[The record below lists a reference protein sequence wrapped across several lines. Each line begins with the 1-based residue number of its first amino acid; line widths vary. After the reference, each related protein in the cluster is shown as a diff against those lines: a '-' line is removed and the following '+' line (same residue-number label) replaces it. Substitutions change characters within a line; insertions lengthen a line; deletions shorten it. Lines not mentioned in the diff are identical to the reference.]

1 MNTTA
6 PFIPFFNPQST
17 FQNMSTDV
25 AVIPQDP
32 VDAQATEVAQ
42 KPTHQSSESTPD
54 PTPAPASTEPTPNDV
69 ATQDTPIQ
77 SDAPTSTQ
85 QEAPAT
91 TSTPPPKLNPSAT
104 EFISRSSSTGPADG
118 GKNSL
123 GSSRHARGSHRAR
136 GSARPATNASG
147 NPVVLANAVEGTDV
161 NGMTGFKT
169 RPVREP
175 RPPRG
180 YVPPAPERKV
190 SFPLS
195 LFGSKECA
203 DGVRRRA

>member
-1 MNTTA
+1 MT
-6 PFIPFFNPQST
+6 P
-17 FQNMSTDV
+17 DV
-25 AVIPQDP
+25 AVTPQDP
-32 VDAQATEVAQ
+32 VDAQATESPQ
-42 KPTHQSSESTPD
+42 ESTHQSNELTSD
-54 PTPAPASTEPTPNDV
+54 PIPTPASTEPTTNDV
-69 ATQDTPIQ
+69 SSHDTPIQ
-77 SDAPTSTQ
+77 SDAPITTQ

-123 GSSRHARGSHRAR
+123 GSSRHARGSRRAR
-136 GSARPATNASG
+136 GSVRPATNAPG
-147 NPVVLANAVEGTDV
+147 NPVILAQPVEGTDV

-190 SFPLS
+190 RFPLP
-195 LFGSKECA
+195 LFASKKLY
-203 DGVRRRA
+203 